1 MKQATKSCEVI
12 SNPKRK
18 PALSVEERENELI
31 SLTLDRVEERIR
43 NGTATSQELCHFLK
57 LATTKEQLEKE
68 KLERENELLKAK
80 TQSLES
86 SERVE
91 KLYADAIK
99 WMSVYSGNGV
109 ASADIG
115 DDDDEDENLF

>member
-1 MKQATKSCEVI
+1 MKQAQKSAEVI
-12 SNPKRK
+12 SNSRRK
-18 PALSVEERENELI
+18 PALTPEERENSLI

-57 LATTKEQLEKE
+57 LATTTAQLEKE
-68 KLERENELLKAK
+68 KLERENELLRAK

-86 SERVE
+86 SERIE

-99 WMSVYSGNGV
+99 WMSVYSGNGS

-115 DDDDEDENLF
+115 EDDDEDENLF